1 MNYLLSIFFT
11 LCICVSFS
19 QERKTI
25 DLKRFDSPPK
35 IDGIINDKQWKQ
47 LTAASKFERW
57 MPNNGS
63 SEKKGYENFVY
74 MGYDD
79 DAIYIAGKFN
89 NPNPIPVEFSQRD
102 NIWEVNAETFFVSIN
117 TYDDNINYQGFQV
130 TSAGTLGD
138 TYTSNEMSE
147 EDWDFDTVF

>member
-47 LTAASKFERW
+47 LT
-57 MPNNGS
+57 
-63 SEKKGYENFVY
+63 
-74 MGYDD
+74 
-79 DAIYIAGKFN
+79 
-89 NPNPIPVEFSQRD
+89 Q
-102 NIWEVNAETFFVSIN
+102 
-117 TYDDNINYQGFQV
+117 
-130 TSAGTLGD
+130 
-138 TYTSNEMSE
+138 
-147 EDWDFDTVF
+147 